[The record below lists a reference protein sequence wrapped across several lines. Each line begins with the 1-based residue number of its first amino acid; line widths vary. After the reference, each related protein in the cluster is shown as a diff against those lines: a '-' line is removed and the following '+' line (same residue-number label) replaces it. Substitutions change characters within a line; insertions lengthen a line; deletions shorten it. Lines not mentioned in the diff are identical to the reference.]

1 MIPEYTRFLVL
12 PASREFPRFKNKK
25 TGELLP
31 ANRLIYRNRFVIM
44 KARYS
49 EARIQVPGKERRD
62 MADEKT
68 GQSEKEAKKR
78 EKKINRM
85 TLPQIEKKL
94 EDIKGSMGGHAS
106 KYARQLLQRK
116 KVLSPK

>member
-1 MIPEYTRFLVL
+1 
-12 PASREFPRFKNKK
+12 
-25 TGELLP
+25 
-31 ANRLIYRNRFVIM
+31 
-44 KARYS
+44 
-49 EARIQVPGKERRD
+49 

-85 TLPQIEKKL
+85 TLSQIEKKL

-106 KYARQLLQRK
+106 KYARQLHQRK